1 MLAKLDRLWRAIGT
15 GFCFLVYGLFSL
27 LFSLSVLPILILW
40 PGDAA
45 ARERRIRIL
54 VSWSFSTLLGGVAL
68 LGLGRVRVEG
78 REYLAEA
85 RGKLVVATH
94 PMYLDVVALL
104 MLMPFADCVVKS
116 AMLKN
121 PYYRRF
127 VRAAGYI
134 SNGDSA
140 QALDA
145 CVASLKR
152 GRSLVLFPEGTRTTT
167 GQPPKFRRGAA
178 QVALRAGCQVLP
190 VMIACTPPA
199 LTKSRAWWQ
208 APERPWQ
215 LLIRFY
221 PPQDLSAFGYREGM
235 PHGVSARRVTQAMQD
250 FFTQQLSNHHEPTD
264 RRTEAAHHRLARS

>member
-1 MLAKLDRLWRAIGT
+1 MLANLTRLWRMFGT
-15 GFCFLVYGLFSL
+15 GLCFLVFGLLSL
-27 LFSLSVLPILILW
+27 VFSLSVLPLLMWW
-40 PGDAA
+40 PGDAV
-45 ARERRIRIL
+45 ARERRIRDF
-54 VSWSFSTLLGGVAL
+54 VSWSFRTLLGGVAF
-68 LGLGRVRVEG
+68 LGLGYVTVEG
-78 REYLAEA
+78 QEYLAQA

-145 CVASLKR
+145 CVHTLQR
-152 GRSLVLFPEGTRTTT
+152 GRALVLFPEGTRTTT
-167 GQPPKFRRGAA
+167 GKPPLFRRGAA
-178 QVALRAGCQVLP
+178 QVALRSGCQVLP
-190 VMIACTPPA
+190 VMIDCTPPA

-208 APERPWQ
+208 VPERPWQ

-221 PPQDLSAFGYREGM
+221 PPQDLTAFGYREGM
-235 PHGVSARRVTQAMQD
+235 PYGVAARRVTHAMED
-250 FFTQQLSNHHEPTD
+250 FFKQQLANHERSDT
-264 RRTEAAHHRLARS
+264 RTEAAHHRLARS

>member
-1 MLAKLDRLWRAIGT
+1 MANLGRLWRTIGT
-15 GFCFLVYGLFSL
+15 GFSFLVFGLLSL
-27 LFSLSVLPILILW
+27 IASLSVLPLLVLW
-40 PGDAA
+40 PGNAA
-45 ARERRIRIL
+45 SRERRIRRF
-54 VSWSFSTLLGGVAL
+54 VSWAFRALLGAIAF

-78 REYLAEA
+78 SEHLAQA

-104 MLMPFADCVVKS
+104 TLMPFADCVVKS

-145 CVASLKR
+145 CVDSLKR

-167 GQPPKFRRGAA
+167 GEAPKFRRGAA

-199 LTKSRAWWQ
+199 LTKSRSWWQ
-208 APERPWQ
+208 VPEQPWQ

-221 PPQDLSAFGYREGM
+221 PPQDLAAFGLRDGM
-235 PHGVSARRVTQAMQD
+235 PHGVAARRVTHAMQD
-250 FFTQQLSNHHEPTD
+250 FFTQQLANHERTD
-264 RRTEAAHHRLARS
+264 RRTETAHHRLARS

>member
-1 MLAKLDRLWRAIGT
+1 MASLGRPWRMLGT
-15 GFCFLVYGLFSL
+15 GFCFLVFGLLSL
-27 LFSLSVLPILILW
+27 VASLSVLPALMLW
-40 PGDAA
+40 PGSPA
-45 ARERRIRIL
+45 ARERRIRGF
-54 VSWSFSTLLGGVAL
+54 VSWAFRALLGGITL
-68 LGLGRVRVEG
+68 LGLGYVQVEG
-78 REYLAEA
+78 REHLAQA

-116 AMLKN
+116 AMLRN

-140 QALDA
+140 AALDA
-145 CVASLKR
+145 CVDAMKR
-152 GRSLVLFPEGTRTTT
+152 GRTLVLFPEGTRTPT
-167 GQPPKFRRGAA
+167 GGSLCFRRGAS

-190 VMIACTPPA
+190 VLIACTPPA

-208 APERPWQ
+208 VPERRWQ

-221 PPQDLSAFGYREGM
+221 PPQDLSAFGHREGM
-235 PHGVSARRVTQAMQD
+235 PYGVSARRVTRALQD
-250 FFTQQLSNHHEPTD
+250 FFTQQLANHEPTD
-264 RRTEAAHHRLARS
+264 TRTETAHHRLARS

>member
-1 MLAKLDRLWRAIGT
+1 MLANLGRLWRMVGT
-15 GFCFLVYGLFSL
+15 GFCFLVYGLLSL
-27 LFSLSVLPILILW
+27 LCSLSILPLLMWW
-40 PGDAA
+40 PGDAV
-45 ARERRIRIL
+45 AREERIRDF
-54 VSWSFSTLLGGVAL
+54 VSWSFRTLLGGIAF
-68 LGLGRVRVEG
+68 LGLGYVTVEG

-85 RGKLVVATH
+85 RGKLVIATH

-104 MLMPFADCVVKS
+104 MLMPFADCVVKN

-140 QALDA
+140 QALDS
-145 CVASLKR
+145 CVEALKR
-152 GRSLVLFPEGTRTTT
+152 GRTLVLFPEGTRTTT
-167 GQPPKFRRGAA
+167 GAPPKFRRGAA
-178 QVALRAGCQVLP
+178 QVALRSGCQVLP

-208 APERPWQ
+208 VPERPWQ

-221 PPQDLSAFGYREGM
+221 PPQDMHAFGYRDDM
-235 PHGVSARRVTQAMQD
+235 PYGAAARRVTHAMED
-250 FFTQQLSNHHEPTD
+250 FFKQQLANHERTD
-264 RRTEAAHHRLARS
+264 RRTETAHHRLARS

>member
-1 MLAKLDRLWRAIGT
+1 MLTSLGRLWRVLGT

-27 LFSLSVLPILILW
+27 LFSVSVLPALMFW
-40 PGDAA
+40 PGSAA
-45 ARERRIRIL
+45 ARERRIRLL
-54 VSWSFSTLLGGVAL
+54 VSRSFRLLLGGIAF
-68 LGLGRVRVEG
+68 LGLGRVEVEG
-78 REYLAEA
+78 AEWLEHA
-85 RGKLVVATH
+85 EGKLVVATH

-121 PYYRRF
+121 RYYRRF
-127 VRAAGYI
+127 VHAAGYI

-140 QALDA
+140 AALEA
-145 CVASLKR
+145 CVDALRR

-167 GQPPKFRRGAA
+167 GEPPRFRRGAA
-178 QVALRAGCQVLP
+178 QVALRSGCQVLP

-208 APERPWQ
+208 VPERPWQ
-215 LLIRFY
+215 LLIRVY

-235 PHGVSARRVTQAMQD
+235 PCGVAARRVTHAMQD
-250 FFTQQLSNHHEPTD
+250 FFTQQLANHERTD
-264 RRTEAAHHRLARS
+264 RRTETAHHRLARS

>member
-1 MLAKLDRLWRAIGT
+1 MLANLGRLWRMLGT
-15 GFCFLVYGLFSL
+15 GFCFLVYGLLSL
-27 LFSLSVLPILILW
+27 VCSLSILPVLMWW
-40 PGDAA
+40 PGDAV
-45 ARERRIRIL
+45 AREERIRDF
-54 VSWSFSTLLGGVAL
+54 VSWSFTTLLGGISL
-68 LGLGRVRVEG
+68 LGLGFVTVEG
-78 REYLAEA
+78 REYLAQA
-85 RGKLVVATH
+85 KGKLVIATH

-116 AMLKN
+116 AMLRN

-145 CVASLKR
+145 CVDTLKR
-152 GRSLVLFPEGTRTTT
+152 GRTLVLFPEGTRTTT
-167 GQPPKFRRGAA
+167 GEPPKFRRGAA

-208 APERPWQ
+208 VPERPWQ

-221 PPQDLSAFGYREGM
+221 PPQDMHAFGYRDDM
-235 PHGVSARRVTQAMQD
+235 PYGVAARRVTHAMED
-250 FFTQQLSNHHEPTD
+250 FFKQQLANHERTD
-264 RRTEAAHHRLARS
+264 TRTEAAHHRLARS

>member
-1 MLAKLDRLWRAIGT
+1 MLANLGRLWRMFGT
-15 GFCFLVYGLFSL
+15 GFCFLVYGLLSL
-27 LFSLSVLPILILW
+27 LCSFSVLPVLMWW
-40 PGDAA
+40 PGDDR
-45 ARERRIRIL
+45 AREERIRKF
-54 VSWSFSTLLGGVAL
+54 VSWSFRTLLGGIAL
-68 LGLGRVRVEG
+68 LGLGYVTVEG
-78 REYLAEA
+78 REYLAQA
-85 RGKLVVATH
+85 RGKLVIATH

-116 AMLKN
+116 AMLRN

-140 QALDA
+140 LVLDA
-145 CVASLKR
+145 CVKALQR

-167 GQPPKFRRGAA
+167 GQPPAFRRGAA
-178 QVALRAGCQVLP
+178 QVALRAGCQVLL

-208 APERPWQ
+208 VPERPWQ

-221 PPQDLSAFGYREGM
+221 PPQDLHAFGYRESM
-235 PHGVSARRVTQAMQD
+235 PYGVAARRVTHAMED
-250 FFTQQLSNHHEPTD
+250 FFKQQMANHERID
-264 RRTEAAHHRLARS
+264 RRTETAHHRLARS